1 MKKFLLFLILFIP
14 CIINA
19 YDFTIDPIDYVD
31 GDSTM
36 LESNGQYLLIDVG
49 YWINNN
55 VINYLQTNNINKFD
69 IYLSHYDGDHW
80 GLNKND
86 SNKNLIDELMS
97 QNGIKYTIKNIY
109 IPAIKKRSKLT
120 GSYGEY
126 PLSKCSSIKS
136 SDPDALR
143 YECAIYQR
151 HDHFV
156 KTAKKYGVNVIEL
169 KTGSKFKVG
178 NIEAEVLYLN
188 LDASIN
194 RQLNNSSL
202 VTMFTNGKVKFL
214 TAGDIEK
221 ITEEDILKKGINIK
235 ADIFKLSHHGIWS
248 TNGKS
253 NNPAFLQKVNPK
265 YVYNQM
271 RYTESLF
278 WKKGKF
284 VGSLIGNGYYYIDDE
299 SKKQLNDIA
308 NLYSYWTYGS
318 HVQGKDSALVQTKF
332 LIDGNDIFPV
342 IENINIDN
350 GRTITINYID
360 KTTNQVLKSKK
371 YQFSLYSYVTDQGKY
386 NNKYHLHNT
395 KENFL
400 NYHVVS
406 GDNFPL
412 EGIVNKD
419 LTYNV
424 YYMKD
429 TYKIT
434 IKHLNEDGT
443 PLIEDI
449 VKTLE
454 HGSSYNE
461 YANDELLKKYE
472 LIVTPENRI
481 GTVTGDTEIKF
492 IYKLRPE
499 EQEEIKTISKKNNID
514 INKVFPIVIAIITL
528 FIIFSS
534 PKKI

>member
-1 MKKFLLFLILFIP
+1 M
-14 CIINA
+14 
-19 YDFTIDPIDYVD
+19 
-31 GDSTM
+31 
-36 LESNGQYLLIDVG
+36 
-49 YWINNN
+49 
-55 VINYLQTNNINKFD
+55 
-69 IYLSHYDGDHW
+69 
-80 GLNKND
+80 
-86 SNKNLIDELMS
+86 
-97 QNGIKYTIKNIY
+97 
-109 IPAIKKRSKLT
+109 
-120 GSYGEY
+120 
-126 PLSKCSSIKS
+126 
-136 SDPDALR
+136 
-143 YECAIYQR
+143 
-151 HDHFV
+151 
-156 KTAKKYGVNVIEL
+156 
-169 KTGSKFKVG
+169 
-178 NIEAEVLYLN
+178 
-188 LDASIN
+188 
-194 RQLNNSSL
+194 
-202 VTMFTNGKVKFL
+202 
-214 TAGDIEK
+214 
-221 ITEEDILKKGINIK
+221 
-235 ADIFKLSHHGIWS
+235 
-248 TNGKS
+248 
-253 NNPAFLQKVNPK
+253 
-265 YVYNQM
+265 
-271 RYTESLF
+271 
-278 WKKGKF
+278 
-284 VGSLIGNGYYYIDDE
+284 
-299 SKKQLNDIA
+299 
-308 NLYSYWTYGS
+308 
-318 HVQGKDSALVQTKF
+318 
-332 LIDGNDIFPV
+332 
-342 IENINIDN
+342 
-350 GRTITINYID
+350 
-360 KTTNQVLKSKK
+360 LKSKK